1 MTPEPRDNSGSRAWV
16 ERAKAWAENH
26 TAAYIFRFVSTVA
39 TGILAVVGVGLLLA
53 PLISGFVHPFQKQQ
67 EAIDALALQQT
78 VEFVNSKLGEP
89 QQSEDLCSRTLI
101 CEPDTTH
108 KPILNIYRDE
118 HYTVRAVFDDNSLEF
133 FSVTLESGKF
143 RPHHAWNYDIGTL
156 GDRTYKQAFQG
167 LATTEAAVTETAQ
180 SGMSYTEVTPLGAP
194 GQYTGLVLASSPN
207 GFTNLPLDVD
217 AAQKLLAAQTSAGGR
232 LAGLSAADTFRA
244 NSVPNTFGLF
254 HDDGYVGNLLHDPQ
268 KAMSILHEG
277 SNG

>member
-1 MTPEPRDNSGSRAWV
+1 M
-16 ERAKAWAENH
+16 
-26 TAAYIFRFVSTVA
+26 
-39 TGILAVVGVGLLLA
+39 VGLGLLVA
-53 PLISGFVHPFQKQQ
+53 PWISGFIHPFQKEQ

-108 KPILNIYRDE
+108 RPILNIYHDE

-133 FSVTLESGKF
+133 FSVTLVSGKF
-143 RPHHAWNYDIGTL
+143 KPHRAGNYDIGTL
-156 GDRTYKQAFQG
+156 GDKTYKEAFQG
-167 LATTEAAVTETAQ
+167 LSTTEAAVTETPR
-180 SGMSYTEVTPLGAP
+180 SGMSYAEVTPLGAP
-194 GQYTGLVLASSPN
+194 GRYTGLVLAYSPN
-207 GFTNLPLDVD
+207 GFTNLPLDVN
-217 AAQKLLAAQTSAGGR
+217 AARKLLAAQTSAGGR
-232 LAGLSAADTFRA
+232 LTGLSAAESFRA

-277 SNG
+277 SNSDSRSISGVAESLTSGPTDGPR